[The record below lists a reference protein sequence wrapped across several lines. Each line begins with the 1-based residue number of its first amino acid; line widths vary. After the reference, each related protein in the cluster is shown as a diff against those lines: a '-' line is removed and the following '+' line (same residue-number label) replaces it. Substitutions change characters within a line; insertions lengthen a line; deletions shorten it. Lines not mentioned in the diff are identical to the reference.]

1 MDADLAGLL
10 SMVVDTQ
17 GARKNLRDKLD
28 ARMSKRARPSEPS
41 ISDLSDQLS
50 AERAS
55 NAALVEKCRRLE
67 RDLLDARKT
76 KRARPSEPS
85 INDLAG
91 LLSAE
96 RAKCRR
102 LEREARDRSRDLRA
116 ASAGEPHFRVE
127 TDHAELALAIGRAF
141 VAKLRSVAF

>member
-28 ARMSKRARPSEPS
+28 ARMSKRAQPPEPS
-41 ISDLSDQLS
+41 ISDLSDLLS
-50 AERAS
+50 AERAT
-55 NAALVEKCRRLE
+55 NAALVAKCRRLE
-67 RDLLDARKT
+67 RALLDARKT
-76 KRARPSEPS
+76 KRARPSEPGVS
-85 INDLAG
+85 VSG
-91 LLSAE
+91 LLGAE

-116 ASAGEPHFRVE
+116 ASAGEPHFRFE
-127 TDHAELALAIGRAF
+127 TDHAELARAIGRAF
-141 VAKLRSVAF
+141 VATLRSVAF

>member
-1 MDADLAGLL
+1 
-10 SMVVDTQ
+10 MVVDTQ

-28 ARMSKRARPSEPS
+28 ARMSKRAHPPEPS
-41 ISDLSDQLS
+41 ISDLSDLLS

-55 NAALVEKCRRLE
+55 NAALVAKCRRLE
-67 RDLLDARKT
+67 RHLLDARKT

-85 INDLAG
+85 SSDFSD

-102 LEREARDRSRDLRA
+102 LEREAKDRSRDFRA
-116 ASAGEPHFRVE
+116 AIAGEPHFRFE
-127 TDHAELALAIGRAF
+127 TDHAELARAIGRVF
-141 VAKLRSVAF
+141 VAELRSVAL